1 MKNDII
7 RKLTSL
13 TLMSI
18 MVAGGLTFAIP
29 SALPQAA
36 AESGTSGPLTVSSTE
51 FGGQQIIEIKVNDSD
66 FRSVSDDHGALD
78 VTIDGNAVHMV
89 QASTGIWYAYVADVS
104 AKNADNADVTG
115 NPVIDAGATN
125 LEANAVAE
133 ESDSDEIYFAT
144 GLNGPNPGGASNPGT
159 PDDTNWPFVQ
169 LYDFTSEET
178 FDVTYLSESVA
189 VTYDDDLTGSSS
201 VTLDRTDVPQGA
213 MVHVTISDTRL
224 NLDPTNADEWT
235 ITVNTVAHENGTT
248 TMYDNTTAVYLGG
261 THGVLDTP
269 VELLASTEA
278 DAAAVTMITFIETDS
293 NSGEFA
299 SDDDKVSKVY
309 LDADAP
315 LNKDLEITYA
325 DGDDNN
331 SVTLFVTDT
340 DPTISIAGDGSW
352 SPGEAAMVTLTAP
365 NLDFNTKDT
374 DNIEINAIA
383 VPTITTGDPITI
395 ADFEPYVHPR
405 DADINSN
412 QTVTQGLTH
421 LTYNFSEV
429 GNDLVD
435 ADSPI
440 RTIGADT
447 SGDRYLIDEAIAA
460 ESLTA
465 GTILFNATGM
475 SVSTPFYHVHV
486 STSADVE
493 LELVNATDGV
503 AVTINEAVDAS
514 EEPLPDDLQIRV
526 ADPAMG
532 FEAGDVIVVDILSF
546 GDGNNNAI
554 YRHMLEETDN
564 GVFTG
569 TVAYDLLNQISVAQV
584 GTYGDIETEDSALD
598 IIIADEDDVEIDY
611 AGKTDSVD
619 TVTSGG
625 TVSFDAERYSTN
637 GAVVVTLVDSDLA
650 GERFTLDQDGSVRFA
665 GHEAKLMEF
674 MIEDT
679 PWIDCSES
687 DDGTLLG
694 LGLDDAF
701 TLVETPG
708 SPGTFTG
715 GFDIPSE
722 YCINVDYTDSV
733 GAVATVTGKS
743 IQVTYHDYIDETG
756 ISRTVSDSATV
767 QAVTGSVTLDRNV
780 YPVPSDAD
788 DGAGNTIVHI
798 EINDPDHNT
807 DSDELN
813 NIPTT
818 QVKIHIRPVNDP
830 SQEEISDELNAVTN
844 LRYSVNGEGNL
855 ATSFGE
861 TSEDSGIFAETIE
874 ITHDVL
880 GSDDS
885 GNPTDQIA
893 QSYIISVTYDDD
905 SDVTGETSST
915 TDSAVFNLGNAVLSA
930 DAQEYTINQKAFITL
945 VDQDRNYD
953 SDERER
959 IPLTDIVW
967 DGSADSDLDES
978 RSTFDPSPSYLRET
992 ESNSGIFLVEIT
1004 IPEEVIERGDREPV
1018 ERGERVTLSY
1028 EDYSPAGS
1036 KIPSTS
1042 SSTTVEANF
1051 AISRTGASLSLDKDV
1066 YSWRDRVTVTV
1077 VAPDANLDD
1086 LAINDVHING
1096 NSQIGTLSDYRLS
1109 ETGPNTGIFQGTVD
1123 LGGFDYAGIS
1133 CDDDD
1138 FGVICVGSE
1147 DGFSIT
1153 YQYDEDESDL
1163 VQSALVRWSVAEVTW
1178 LADSYREETAGTLR
1192 VVDPDRNYHP
1202 DTPDSVSVAVFSDTY
1217 RGGIKIALTETESDS
1232 GVFEGDILFD
1242 TLHSQGNRLQVSEG
1256 DIVTAAY
1263 DDDTLPPPD
1272 DGDDLR
1278 ITGTTSIGSIVP
1290 PLERVEV
1297 SNLGVVDAL
1306 GNAVDSVSVG
1316 QQVNIAADL
1325 ASAQSRSQDYA
1336 YLLQI
1341 QNMDGV
1347 TVHLSWAA
1355 SSLAG
1360 FGGANVSQSWTPDEA
1375 GSYTATVFVWE
1386 SLKNPT
1392 ALSPQN
1398 SIDITVV

>member
-29 SALPQAA
+29 GALPQAA
-36 AESGTSGPLTVSSTE
+36 AESGTSGSLTVSSTE

-89 QASTGIWYAYVADVS
+89 QASTGIWYAYVADDS
-104 AKNADNADVTG
+104 ANAVAPNG
-115 NPVIDAGATN
+115 NPVISTTEVTGA
-125 LEANAVAE
+125 EVR
-133 ESDSDEIYFAT
+133 ESDSTTIYFAGGDD
-144 GLNGPNPGGASNPGT
+144 GLNGPNPGGASNPGALGE
-159 PDDTNWPFVQ
+159 TNWPFVQ

-224 NLDPTNADEWT
+224 NLDPTNADTWT
-235 ITVNTVAHENGTT
+235 ITVNTEAFENGTT
-248 TMYDNTTAVYLGG
+248 TMRDNTAPVYLGG
-261 THGVLDTP
+261 THGVLNIP
-269 VELLASTEA
+269 EELLDV
-278 DAAAVTMITFIETDS
+278 DAAAVTEITFTETDS

-299 SDDDKVSKVY
+299 SDDDKVSNVY
-309 LDADAP
+309 LDEDAP

-352 SPGEAAMVTLTAP
+352 SPGEVATVTLTAP

-374 DNIEINAIA
+374 DNIEIDAES

-395 ADFEPYVHPR
+395 ADFEPYEYPR
-405 DADINSN
+405 DATISSN
-412 QTVTQGLTH
+412 ETVTQGLTH
-421 LTYNFSEV
+421 LTYNFS
-429 GNDLVD
+429 DTDQTLVE

-440 RTIGADT
+440 RTIGEDT
-447 SGDRYLIDEAIAA
+447 NGDRYLIDEAIAA
-460 ESLTA
+460 TA
-465 GTILFNATGM
+465 LEADTILFNATGM
-475 SVSTPFYHVHV
+475 SVSAPFYHVHV
-486 STSADVE
+486 STSAEGVK
-493 LELVNATDGV
+493 LTLVNATDGA
-503 AVTINEAVDAS
+503 AVTINEAVDANAN
-514 EEPLPDDLQIRV
+514 PLPADLQIRV
-526 ADPAMG
+526 ADAGEG
-532 FEAGDVIVVDILSF
+532 FKDGDVIVVDILSF
-546 GDGNNNAI
+546 GNDNNNAI

-569 TVAYDLLNQISVAQV
+569 TVAYDLLNQISVAQA

-637 GAVVVTLVDSDLA
+637 GAVVVTLVDPDLA
-650 GERFTLDQDGSVRFA
+650 GERFTLDEDGSVRFA

-679 PWIDCSES
+679 PWIDCSTTE
-687 DDGTLLG
+687 DGERLG

-715 GFDIPSE
+715 GFDIPNE
-722 YCINVDYTDSV
+722 YCINVDYTDPI
-733 GAVATVTGKS
+733 GDVATVTGKS

-756 ISRTVSDSATV
+756 IGRTVSDSATV

-780 YPVPSDAD
+780 YPVPSIAE
-788 DGAGNTIVHI
+788 DGAGNTIIHI

-818 QVKIHIRPVNDP
+818 QVDIYIRPVNDP
-830 SQEEISDELNAVTN
+830 NQEEISTELNDVTN

-855 ATSFGE
+855 ADSFGE

-874 ITHDVL
+874 ITYDVL
-880 GSDDS
+880 GSDDN
-885 GNPTDQIA
+885 NPTDQIA
-893 QSYIISVTYDDD
+893 QSYIISVTYNDD

-959 IPLTDIVW
+959 IALDEIVW
-967 DGSADSDLDES
+967 EGSADTDLSES

-1004 IPEEVIERGDREPV
+1004 IPEEVTERGDREPLQ
-1018 ERGERVTLSY
+1018 RGERVTLSY

-1036 KIPSTS
+1036 KIPSET

-1086 LAINDVHING
+1086 LAVNEVHING

-1109 ETGPNTGIFQGTVD
+1109 ETGPDTGIFQGTVD
-1123 LGGFDYAGIS
+1123 LGGFEYAGIA

-1163 VQSALVRWSVAEVTW
+1163 VESALVRWSVAEVTW

-1325 ASAQSRSQDYA
+1325 TSAQSRSQDYA

-1341 QNMDGV
+1341 QNMEGV

-1355 SSLAG
+1355 SSLAD
-1360 FGGANVSQSWTPDEA
+1360 FGAANVSQSWTPDEA